1 MVDLITFRNEV
12 SRVVNDLAKAVVTEI
27 FTAAEKVSLNRQNT
41 ETEVSYRG

>member
-27 FTAAEKVSLNRQNT
+27 FMAAEKVSLNRQNT